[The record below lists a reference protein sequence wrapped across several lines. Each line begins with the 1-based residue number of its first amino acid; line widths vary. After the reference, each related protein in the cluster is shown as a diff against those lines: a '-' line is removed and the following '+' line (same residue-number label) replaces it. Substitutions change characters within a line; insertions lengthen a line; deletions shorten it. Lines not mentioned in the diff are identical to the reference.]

1 MTRSFKRK
9 KEYLL
14 DHKEDVEDDVRE
26 RLLSSIE
33 KQSQVLLSINLTIDE
48 IKNPPLQNGVISS
61 AALEKNTTTTTTL
74 DKF

>member
-1 MTRSFKRK
+1 LTRSFKRK